1 MTPDEREKYV
11 RWQDYRITQ
20 FSFAINLF
28 LTFAVA
34 ALGFSFALIKE
45 AAFIPPP
52 GSGWLLRHAI
62 YGLAASIVF
71 GTLTTL
77 SRLLDFRCTTIKIKK
92 KYSDWR
98 QSAAEFLAKW
108 LGPISWSL
116 FYVQLAALAYGA
128 CRLACAILMTYGAKL
143 AR

>member
-1 MTPDEREKYV
+1 MTSDEKERYV

-34 ALGFSFALIKE
+34 ALGFSLALIKD
-45 AAFIPPP
+45 AAFTPPA
-52 GSGWLLRHAI
+52 GAGWLIRHAI
-62 YGLAASIVF
+62 YSLVASVVF
-71 GTLTTL
+71 GTLATL
-77 SRLLDFRCTTIKIKK
+77 CRLFDFRCTAIKIKK

-98 QSAAEFLAKW
+98 QSAAEFLEKW
-108 LGPISWSL
+108 LGGVSWAL
-116 FYVQLAALAYGA
+116 FYFQLAALAYGS
-128 CRLACAILMTYGAKL
+128 CRLLCVILTTFDSKL

>member
-1 MTPDEREKYV
+1 MTPDERERYV

-45 AAFIPPP
+45 AAFMPPP
-52 GSGWLLRHAI
+52 GSGWLLRHGI
-62 YGLAASIVF
+62 YSLAASVVF
-71 GTLTTL
+71 GTLATL
-77 SRLLDFRCTTIKIKK
+77 CRLFDFRCTAIKIKK

-98 QSAAEFLAKW
+98 QNLAEFLAKW
-108 LGPISWSL
+108 LGGVSWAL
-116 FYVQLAALAYGA
+116 FYFQLAALAYGA
-128 CRLACAILMTYGAKL
+128 YRLFCVILTTFGAKL
-143 AR
+143 A

>member
-1 MTPDEREKYV
+1 VTPDDKERYV

-34 ALGFSFALIKE
+34 ALGFSLALLKDST
-45 AAFIPPP
+45 FNPPS
-52 GSGWLLRHAI
+52 GSGLLLRHAI
-62 YGLAASIVF
+62 YSLAASVVF

-77 SRLLDFRCTTIKIKK
+77 SRLLDFRCTSIKIRK

-98 QSAAEFLAKW
+98 QRAAEILAEW
-108 LGPISWSL
+108 FGGVSWGL
-116 FYVQLAALAYGA
+116 FYIQLASLAYGGF
-128 CRLACAILMTYGAKL
+128 RLLSAILATYSEKL
-143 AR
+143 V